1 MKAKHAAQIRFGIRQ
16 ARNIL
21 WFGERDLSKSFIRTL
36 YAIAL
41 KRMDNNGLRAFK
53 RTLEHGGWYPG

>member
-21 WFGERDLSKSFIRTL
+21 WEKDTSKSFIKVL
-36 YAIAL
+36 YATAL

-53 RTLEHGGWYPG
+53 RTLGRGGWYPS